1 MNTTEDNNSYENK
14 PYIDPWTHKE
24 VNQNISIE
32 EENPIN
38 IITDNNTNDNIHI
51 QHNSQN
57 KNKTVIYFTI
67 DIVLLIDTIAILLF
81 NLKKHYMVCS
91 IFGLI
96 LLIELINIIIAFRNS
111 YYFPNS
117 CTKICYGVFLF
128 CGSMIGLWLCGTE
141 KDNINIILCIG
152 FVILSNIYIC
162 IRPSHN

>member
-1 MNTTEDNNSYENK
+1 MNTIEHNNSYENK

-38 IITDNNTNDNIHI
+38 INSNNNINDNT
-51 QHNSQN
+51 HNSQN
-57 KNKTVIYFTI
+57 KNKTVIYFAI
-67 DIVLLIDTIAILLF
+67 DIVLLIDTIAISLF

-96 LLIELINIIIAFRNS
+96 LLIELINIIIAFKNQ

-141 KDNINIILCIG
+141 KAI
-152 FVILSNIYIC
+152 
-162 IRPSHN
+162 